1 MRYEDY
7 ELSTAEHFSPPNIF
21 WSRFILHNVS
31 AACFRSQEK
40 ISCCAEYLW
49 WTWLPAGYQY
59 FQGEWVSSA
68 KPFCAFDSS
77 SLFQQVYQSNK
88 LWLQNHFKM
97 SHFTKLDVFRRFRNF
112 YFSLIH
118 WWFLTFFVH
127 WSQCCWASKLIFL
140 LLEYH
145 RFSSFSMKT
154 ILTKF
159 ENL

>member
-59 FQGEWVSSA
+59 FQGEWV
-68 KPFCAFDSS
+68 
-77 SLFQQVYQSNK
+77 V
-88 LWLQNHFKM
+88 QNHFVHLTVALYSNKY
-97 SHFTKLDVFRRFRNF
+97 TKATNCGCKTILKCLILHILMFFEDFVTFI
-112 YFSLIH
+112 FSLIH
-118 WWFLTFFVH
+118 RWFLTFFVH
-127 WSQCCWASKLIFL
+127 WSPCWWASKLTYL
-140 LLEYH
+140 LLQYH
-145 RFSSFSMKT
+145 RFSSLLSIVFIDK
-154 ILTKF
+154 L

>member
-112 YFSLIH
+112 YFFAYS
-118 WWFLTFFVH
+118 
-127 WSQCCWASKLIFL
+127 SMIFDL
-140 LLEYH
+140 FCALKSMLMSIKIDL
-145 RFSSFSMKT
+145 FTSSISHVF
-154 ILTKF
+154 KF
-159 ENL
+159 A